1 MSNFYINS
9 VKRKMKFQ
17 RLDLQ
22 NLQNDEVSEINKLS
36 PQDEIRQDE
45 SNLRDETIS
54 NLKLKLHNNFS
65 HILGDDIKDANDVID
80 KISDIPKET
89 DIYNKSYLN
98 EAQSSLDQN
107 IGDDIKY
114 SNDVIDKISDI
125 PKETDINNKSYLNE
139 AQSSLDQIQKLV
151 GLDTNKSNSN
161 DLDETSPDK
170 LMNFISELRILTEKR
185 SQIKSNLHQVDES
198 LLKLQEKIFKHK
210 KVFEDKIAHLES
222 INEIYNQSAKLVSKI
237 VSEDTKYEQL

>member
-22 NLQNDEVSEINKLS
+22 NLQNDEVSELNKLS

-65 HILGDDIKDANDVID
+65 HILGDDIKDANDI
-80 KISDIPKET
+80 
-89 DIYNKSYLN
+89 
-98 EAQSSLDQN
+98 
-107 IGDDIKY
+107 
-114 SNDVIDKISDI
+114 IDKISDI

-151 GLDTNKSNSN
+151 GLDTNQSNLN

-185 SQIKSNLHQVDES
+185 SQIKSNLQQVDES